1 MKLDI
6 RTYLILTVLSAT
18 CTSLNTDIRIEIG
31 IMALLGGLQCL
42 SGPGV
47 FMPKLVIAYGIMVL
61 IQYALF
67 PMLPELLVMLLSMLV
82 VNIRSFFPVIMCLVL
97 LYKNSRVSQMTATFT
112 KMGVPKNVTVTVA
125 VAVRYIPTLKE
136 EWLHIR
142 DAMRMRQVT
151 AGIRNPFRRL
161 ACLTECY
168 LAPMFVSCLKTAD
181 ELSAAAVTRGID
193 ATNMPSCRNYRAM
206 GFADVFL
213 IFCAILLTF
222 FCAWNRY
229 GG

>member
-42 SGPGV
+42 SGRGV

-82 VNIRSFFPVIMCLVL
+82 VTIRSFFPVIMCLVL
-97 LYKNSRVSQMTATFT
+97 
-112 KMGVPKNVTVTVA
+112 
-125 VAVRYIPTLKE
+125 
-136 EWLHIR
+136 
-142 DAMRMRQVT
+142 
-151 AGIRNPFRRL
+151 
-161 ACLTECY
+161 
-168 LAPMFVSCLKTAD
+168 
-181 ELSAAAVTRGID
+181 
-193 ATNMPSCRNYRAM
+193 
-206 GFADVFL
+206 FL
-213 IFCAILLTF
+213 
-222 FCAWNRY
+222 
-229 GG
+229 